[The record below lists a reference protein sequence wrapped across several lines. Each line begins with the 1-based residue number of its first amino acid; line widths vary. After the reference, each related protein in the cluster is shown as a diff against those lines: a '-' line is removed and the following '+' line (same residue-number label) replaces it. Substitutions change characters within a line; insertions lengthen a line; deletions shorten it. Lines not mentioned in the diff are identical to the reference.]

1 MVHNKLESWVIVKQK
16 SRSLIVFAPQDVLL
30 IAYKLLHLKDATKLD
45 KMLKIIL
52 DHINKIRLKNPVKI
66 REKYSKKNCQKK
78 KIVDENFCSKK
89 ILKKK
94 NAIFFSISRIFF
106 RKNIPYND

>member
-1 MVHNKLESWVIVKQK
+1 M
-16 SRSLIVFAPQDVLL
+16 VFAPQDVLL

-45 KMLKIIL
+45 KMLKITL

-66 REKYSKKNCQKK
+66 REKYS
-78 KIVDENFCSKK
+78 ENFCSKK
-89 ILKKK
+89 KILKKK
-94 NAIFFSISRIFF
+94 RNFFSISRIFF